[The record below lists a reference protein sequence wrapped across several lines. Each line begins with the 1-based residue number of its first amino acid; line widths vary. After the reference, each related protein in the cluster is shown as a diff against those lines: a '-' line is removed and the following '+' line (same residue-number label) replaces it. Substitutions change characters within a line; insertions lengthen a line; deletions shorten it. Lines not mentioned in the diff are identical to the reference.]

1 MKIPFLYTLELKIR
15 NVSLLLKNLPK
26 ILKYKFL
33 LGKANKISVP
43 DSIYKNLKLKIRGKN
58 NTVTIEDTKILYKAE
73 INISIYGDNN
83 EIRIGKNF
91 SLSGKFSITMGQQH
105 PNFEPGVSKSSVIIG
120 ENTSVEELVYV
131 TYNSNTSLHIGDS
144 CMIST
149 GVNIFNTDAH
159 PIIDI
164 ETGKVINKIRG
175 IDIGSHCWLGKNST
189 ILKNTRIAND
199 CIVGWGSVVS
209 GKFDT
214 PNCVLAG
221 NPAKYVK
228 TGVTWDSN
236 GTKYGYIDNKE

>member
-1 MKIPFLYTLELKIR
+1 MKIPFLYSLELKIR

-105 PNFEPGVSKSSVIIG
+105 PNFEPGVSNSSVIID
-120 ENTSVEELVYV
+120 ENTSVE
-131 TYNSNTSLHIGDS
+131 
-144 CMIST
+144 
-149 GVNIFNTDAH
+149 
-159 PIIDI
+159 
-164 ETGKVINKIRG
+164 
-175 IDIGSHCWLGKNST
+175 
-189 ILKNTRIAND
+189 
-199 CIVGWGSVVS
+199 
-209 GKFDT
+209 
-214 PNCVLAG
+214 
-221 NPAKYVK
+221 
-228 TGVTWDSN
+228 
-236 GTKYGYIDNKE
+236 